1 MSLCSNA
8 QSTEVGHCGR
18 RNASGDNECNE
29 SSLRNEEDSG
39 GG

>member
-29 SSLRNEEDSG
+29 SSLSNEEDRG